1 VLELRKN
8 ITQGSLWF
16 AITTLSFL
24 AIVRCHTQSQHAKTL
39 GKTIAPQQTPD
50 TPNGNKFRKYPYKRK
65 WKEDH
70 YQAWKNGKPLQAK
83 LALDLLLALRNS
95 QHKNTPLQFSPDSA
109 KLVAELLLKLKKDNP
124 FPKKLDWNQM
134 DSSDWEHL
142 PGIGPATAKRIVKYK
157 NKLGGFAN
165 PHQIMEVPKIDTLL
179 AQLLIQSWTA
189 TNTPTVKIN
198 TTPAWKQLYT
208 HPYIGPIKAK
218 ILHPFFTQHPN
229 LTPSDWNNMQGLTPQ
244 EKDPITP
251 YLAFTN
257 KE

>member
-16 AITTLSFL
+16 AITTLSFM
-24 AIVRCHTQSQHAKTL
+24 AIVRCHTQSQHAKNL
-39 GKTIAPQQTPD
+39 EKTIAPQQIAD
-50 TPNGNKFRKYPYKRK
+50 TSDGSKYRKHPYNRK
-65 WKEDH
+65 WKEDQ

-95 QHKNTPLQFSPDSA
+95 QQKNNHLQFSPDSA
-109 KLVAELLLKLKKDNP
+109 KLAAELLVKLKKDNP
-124 FPKKLDWNQM
+124 FPKKLDWNQL

-165 PHQIMEVPKIDTLL
+165 PHQIMEVPKIDTVV
-179 AQLLIQSWTA
+179 AQLLMESWTA
-189 TNTPTVKIN
+189 TATTKIN
-198 TTPAWKQLYT
+198 IAPAWKQLYI
-208 HPYIGPIKAK
+208 HPYIGPLKAK
-218 ILHPFFTQHPN
+218 ILYPFFMLHPN
-229 LTPSDWNNMQGLTPQ
+229 LTPNDWYNMQGLTPK
-244 EKDPITP
+244 EKEPITP

>member
-1 VLELRKN
+1 M
-8 ITQGSLWF
+8 
-16 AITTLSFL
+16 
-24 AIVRCHTQSQHAKTL
+24 AIVRCHTQSQHAKNL
-39 GKTIAPQQTPD
+39 EKTIAPQQIAD
-50 TPNGNKFRKYPYKRK
+50 TSNGNQYRKYPYKRK

-95 QHKNTPLQFSPDSA
+95 QQKNNPRRFSPDSA
-109 KLVAELLLKLKKDNP
+109 KLATELLFKLRKNNP
-124 FPKKLDWNQM
+124 FPKKLDWNQL

-179 AQLLIQSWTA
+179 AQLLIESWSTTA
-189 TNTPTVKIN
+189 TATTKIN
-198 TTPAWKQLYT
+198 IAPAWKQLYT
-208 HPYIGPIKAK
+208 HPYIGPLKAK
-218 ILHPFFTQHPN
+218 ILYPFFMLHPN
-229 LTPSDWNNMQGLTPQ
+229 LTPNDWYNMQGLTPQ
-244 EKDPITP
+244 EKEPITP

>member
-16 AITTLSFL
+16 AITTLSFM
-24 AIVRCHTQSQHAKTL
+24 AIVRCHTQSQHAKNL
-39 GKTIAPQQTPD
+39 EKTIAPQQIAD
-50 TPNGNKFRKYPYKRK
+50 TSNGNQYRKYPYKRK

-95 QHKNTPLQFSPDSA
+95 QQKNNPRRFSPDSA
-109 KLVAELLLKLKKDNP
+109 KLATELLFKLRKDNP
-124 FPKKLDWNQM
+124 FPKKLDWNQL

-165 PHQIMEVPKIDTLL
+165 PHQIMEVPKIDTVV
-179 AQLLIQSWTA
+179 AQLLMESWTA
-189 TNTPTVKIN
+189 TATTKIN
-198 TTPAWKQLYT
+198 IAPAWKQLYT
-208 HPYIGPIKAK
+208 HPYIGPLKAK

-229 LTPSDWNNMQGLTPQ
+229 LTTADWKEMQGLSAQ
-244 EKDPITP
+244 EKDLITP

>member
-16 AITTLSFL
+16 AITTLSFM

-39 GKTIAPQQTPD
+39 GKTIAPQDIPD
-50 TPNGNKFRKYPYKRK
+50 TSYESKYRKHPYKRK
-65 WKEDH
+65 WKEDQ

-95 QHKNTPLQFSPDSA
+95 QQKNTHLQFSPDSA
-109 KLVAELLLKLKKDNP
+109 KLAAELLVKLKKDNP
-124 FPKKLDWNQM
+124 FPKKLDWNQL

-157 NKLGGFAN
+157 TKLGGFAN
-165 PHQIMEVPKIDTLL
+165 RYQMMEVPKIDTLL
-179 AQLLIQSWTA
+179 AQLLMESWTA
-189 TNTPTVKIN
+189 TATATTKIN
-198 TTPAWKQLYT
+198 IAPAWKQLYT
-208 HPYIGPIKAK
+208 HPYIGPLKAK

-229 LTPSDWNNMQGLTPQ
+229 LTTADWKEMQGLSAQ
-244 EKDPITP
+244 EKDLITP

>member
-1 VLELRKN
+1 MLELRKN

-16 AITTLSFL
+16 AITTLSFI

-39 GKTIAPQQTPD
+39 GKTIAPQDIPD
-50 TPNGNKFRKYPYKRK
+50 TSYENKYRKHPYKHK
-65 WKEDH
+65 WKEDQ

-95 QHKNTPLQFSPDSA
+95 QQKNNHLQFSPDSA
-109 KLVAELLLKLKKDNP
+109 KLAAELLVKLQKDNP
-124 FPKKLDWNQM
+124 FPKNLDWNQL

-165 PHQIMEVPKIDTLL
+165 RYQMMEVPKIDTVV
-179 AQLLIQSWTA
+179 AQLLMESWTA
-189 TNTPTVKIN
+189 TATATTKIN
-198 TTPAWKQLYT
+198 IAPAWKQLYT
-208 HPYIGPIKAK
+208 QPYIGPHKAK
-218 ILHPFFTQHPN
+218 ILYPFFIQHPN

-244 EKDPITP
+244 EKEPITP

>member
-16 AITTLSFL
+16 AITTLSFM
-24 AIVRCHTQSQHAKTL
+24 AIVRCHTQSQRAKTL
-39 GKTIAPQQTPD
+39 GKTIAPQDIPD
-50 TPNGNKFRKYPYKRK
+50 TSYESEYRKHPYKRK
-65 WKEDH
+65 WKEDQ

-95 QHKNTPLQFSPDSA
+95 QQKNNHLQFSPDSA
-109 KLVAELLLKLKKDNP
+109 KLATELLVKLKKDNP
-124 FPKKLDWNQM
+124 FPKNLDWNQL

-157 NKLGGFAN
+157 TKLGGFAN
-165 PHQIMEVPKIDTLL
+165 RYQMMEVPKIDTVV
-179 AQLLIQSWTA
+179 AQLLMESWTA
-189 TNTPTVKIN
+189 TTTATTKIN
-198 TTPAWKQLYT
+198 IAPAWKQLYT
-208 HPYIGPIKAK
+208 HPYIGPLKAK

-229 LTPSDWNNMQGLTPQ
+229 LTTADWKEMQGLSTQ
-244 EKDPITP
+244 EKDLITP